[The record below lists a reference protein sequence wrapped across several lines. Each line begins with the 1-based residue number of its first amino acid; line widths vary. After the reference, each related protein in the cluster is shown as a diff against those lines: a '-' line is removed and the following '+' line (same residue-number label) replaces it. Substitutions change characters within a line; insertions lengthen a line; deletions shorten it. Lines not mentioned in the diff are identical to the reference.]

1 MSVFSFW
8 DGHKKKQELQS
19 HPQLINMNQTRY
31 YAWGLWVK
39 RCSSLWLVTCAGSFF
54 DFVITSG
61 SEFLNTFDIE
71 EHPVSGS

>member
-1 MSVFSFW
+1 
-8 DGHKKKQELQS
+8 
-19 HPQLINMNQTRY
+19 MNQTRY